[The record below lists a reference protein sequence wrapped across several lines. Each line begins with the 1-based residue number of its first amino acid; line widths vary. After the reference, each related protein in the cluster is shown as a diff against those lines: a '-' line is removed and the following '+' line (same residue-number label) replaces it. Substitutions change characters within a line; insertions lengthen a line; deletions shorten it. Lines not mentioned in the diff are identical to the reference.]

1 MSRFTRLAALAIA
14 AVAFQVAAAAP
25 AGMPA
30 SEDARTADIHGSVP
44 DSGRKPVIFHAPAL
58 TYDNGALITHPGGG
72 PGGADASRLQSTS
85 LGMSTL
91 GFTAS
96 DAGAFRIADDFTA
109 TAPGWTINTITLF
122 GYQTGSTTTSTF
134 DVVRLQIWANGA
146 PNAGGAVIF
155 GDTTTN
161 RFGSSA
167 FTNIYRDTETTVA
180 NNQRP
185 IMATTSSAIALTF
198 GAGTYWLD
206 YQLGGTLASGPF
218 SPPTTILGQTSGSCS
233 PNCNALQ
240 WSGTAWAAL
249 DDGAAGVQAQDVRF
263 IIDYVPSPVELQ
275 TFQVE

>member
-1 MSRFTRLAALAIA
+1 MFRFTRF
-14 AVAFQVAAAAP
+14 VAVAAAAV
-25 AGMPA
+25 ALQAASSGAAWAQA
-30 SEDARTADIHGSVP
+30 SEEIGSADIHGSAP
-44 DSGRKPVIFHAPAL
+44 LAAEKPVLFHAPAL

-72 PGGADASRLQSTS
+72 AGGADASRLQSTS

-96 DAGAFRIADDFTA
+96 DTGAFRIADDFTA
-109 TAPGWTINTITLF
+109 AAPGWVINTITLF

-134 DVVRLQIWANGA
+134 DVMRFQIWSGA
-146 PNAGGAVIF
+146 PNGGGSIIF

-161 RFGSSA
+161 RIGGST

-185 IMATTSSAIALTF
+185 IMAVTSVTIGLSF
-198 GAGTYWLD
+198 RGVFWVD

-240 WSGTAWAAL
+240 WSGTAWVAL

-263 IIDYVPSPVELQ
+263 IIDYVPAPVELQ
-275 TFQVE
+275 TFSVD

>member
-1 MSRFTRLAALAIA
+1 MFRFNRRVAVTVM
-14 AVAFQVAAAAP
+14 AVAVQGAWAGAAWSQ
-25 AGMPA
+25 A
-30 SEDARTADIHGSVP
+30 SEEIGSADIHGSVP
-44 DSGRKPVIFHAPAL
+44 VSDKKPVIFHAPAL

-85 LGMSTL
+85 LGMTTL

-109 TAPGWTINTITLF
+109 AAPGWVINTVTLF

-134 DVVRLQIWANGA
+134 DTVRLQIWSGA
-146 PNAGGAVIF
+146 PNAGGTVIY

-185 IMATTSSAIALTF
+185 IMATTSAAIGLSF
-198 GAGTYWLD
+198 RGVFWID

-218 SPPTTILGQTSGSCS
+218 SPPTTILGQVSGSCA
-233 PNCNALQ
+233 PNCNGLQ
-240 WSGTAWAAL
+240 WSGTAWVAL
-249 DDGAAGVQAQDVRF
+249 DDGVAGVQAQDVRF
-263 IIDYVPSPVELQ
+263 IIDYVPAPVELQ
-275 TFQVE
+275 RFSVD

>member
-1 MSRFTRLAALAIA
+1 MSRNSRLAALA
-14 AVAFQVAAAAP
+14 VAAAVFQMLSAVP
-25 AGMPA
+25 ARAQA
-30 SEDARTADIHGSVP
+30 SEDIRTADIHGSVP
-44 DSGRKPVIFHAPAL
+44 ESRKPAVIFHAPAD

-96 DAGAFRIADDFTA
+96 DAGAFRLADDFTA
-109 TAPGWTINTITLF
+109 TAPGWTINTVTLF

-134 DVVRLQIWANGA
+134 DVVRLQIWGNGA
-146 PNAGGAVIF
+146 PNAGGTVIY

-161 RFGSSA
+161 RFGSTA

-185 IMATTSSAIALTF
+185 IMATTSAAIALTF
-198 GAGTYWLD
+198 GAGTYWID

-218 SPPTTILGQTSGSCS
+218 SPPTTILGQVSGSCS

-240 WSGTAWAAL
+240 WSGTAWAAV
-249 DDGAAGVQAQDVRF
+249 DDGLAGVQAQDVRF
-263 IIDYVPSPVELQ
+263 IIDYAPSPVELQ
-275 TFQVE
+275 TFQVD

>member
-1 MSRFTRLAALAIA
+1 MSRFTRLAAPACA
-14 AVAFQVAAAAP
+14 AAAFQLLAAAP
-25 AGMPA
+25 ARAQA
-30 SEDARTADIHGSVP
+30 SEDARTADIHGSVA
-44 DSGRKPVIFHAPAL
+44 DSGKQPVIFHAPAL

-85 LGMSTL
+85 LLMTTL

-96 DAGAFRIADDFTA
+96 DAGAFRIADNFTT
-109 TAPGWTINTITLF
+109 TAPGWTINTITYF

-134 DVVRLQIWANGA
+134 DVVRHQIWAGA
-146 PNAGGAVIF
+146 PNAGGSIIF
-155 GDTTTN
+155 GDVVTN

-167 FTNIYRDTETTVA
+167 FTNTYRDTETTVA

-185 IMATTSSAIALTF
+185 IMATTSTAIALTF
-198 GAGTYWLD
+198 GAGTYWVD

-218 SPPTTILGQTSGSCS
+218 SPPTTILGQTSGSCA
-233 PNCNALQ
+233 PNCNGLQ

-249 DDGAAGVQAQDVRF
+249 DDGLAGVQAQDVRF

-275 TFQVE
+275 TFQVD